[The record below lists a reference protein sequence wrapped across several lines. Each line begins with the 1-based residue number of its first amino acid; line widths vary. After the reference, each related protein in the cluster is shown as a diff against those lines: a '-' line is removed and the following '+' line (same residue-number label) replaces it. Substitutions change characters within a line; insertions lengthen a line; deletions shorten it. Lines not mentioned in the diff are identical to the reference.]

1 MKSLN
6 QIAKMLSQSAS
17 VLIFCH
23 IHPDGDTVGSAC
35 ALYYALKKLNKN
47 CNIVCDGLIPFS
59 FCELFKDLTF
69 LRPEQINA
77 KYDTAV
83 AVDVSTDRLLGSA
96 WGIYNSCD
104 LKICVDHHM
113 SNSRYTDNC
122 YVENLSAA
130 TVVVSKL
137 IKELNVEF
145 DKNIAE
151 AVLLGII
158 TDTGCFAHTDS
169 SALSVASD
177 MMQKGA
183 DYEKIVYNGYF
194 KMSKNKS
201 DLFLQT
207 QSKMRFYLN
216 NELAIITVT
225 RADLKE
231 LGLTNEQTAGF
242 VDYPLNISGVKVAVS
257 LLEDRKDLYKISFR
271 SRGEI
276 DSNMIASEF
285 GGGGHIRAA
294 GAVISG
300 PYEEVIEKIVRAVYI
315 NM

>member
-1 MKSLN
+1 MKSLS
-6 QIAKMLSQSAS
+6 QIAKMLTQSAS

-35 ALYYALKKLNKN
+35 ALLYALKKLNKD
-47 CNIVCDGLIPFS
+47 CDIVCDGCIPFS
-59 FCELFKDLTF
+59 FCELFKDITF
-69 LRPEQINA
+69 LKPEQVRK

-83 AVDVSTDRLLGSA
+83 AVDVSNDRLLGSA
-96 WGIYNSCD
+96 WGIYNACE
-104 LKICVDHHM
+104 LKMCIDHHI
-113 SNSRYTDNC
+113 SNSKYTDNC
-122 YVENLSAA
+122 YIENLSAA
-130 TVVVSKL
+130 TIVISKL

-145 DKNIAE
+145 DKDIAE

-177 MMQKGA
+177 MIKAGA
-183 DYEKIVYNGYF
+183 DYERIVYNGYF
-194 KMSKNKS
+194 KMPKSKS
-201 DLFLQT
+201 DLFLQAQT
-207 QSKMRFYLN
+207 KMRFYLN
-216 NELAIITVT
+216 DELAIITVT
-225 RADLKE
+225 QADLKK
-231 LGLTNEQTAGF
+231 LGLGNEQTAGF

-285 GGGGHIRAA
+285 GGGGHRRAA

>member
-1 MKSLN
+1 MKSLS
-6 QIAKMLSQSAS
+6 QIAKMLNQSAS

-47 CNIVCDGLIPFS
+47 CNIVCDGLIPSS
-59 FCELFKDLTF
+59 FCELFKDVTF
-69 LRPEQINA
+69 LRPEQITA
-77 KYDTAV
+77 KCDTAV

-130 TVVVSKL
+130 TIVVSKL

-145 DKNIAE
+145 DKKIAE

-194 KMSKNKS
+194 KMPKNKS

-225 RADLKE
+225 RAELKE

>member
-1 MKSLN
+1 MLN
-6 QIAKMLSQSAS
+6 QSAS

-47 CNIVCDGLIPFS
+47 CNIVCDGLIPSS
-59 FCELFKDLTF
+59 FCELFKDVTF
-69 LRPEQINA
+69 LRPEQITA
-77 KYDTAV
+77 KCDTAV

-130 TVVVSKL
+130 TIVVSKL

-145 DKNIAE
+145 DKKIAE

-194 KMSKNKS
+194 KMPKNKS

-225 RADLKE
+225 RAELKE

>member
-1 MKSLN
+1 MLN
-6 QIAKMLSQSAS
+6 QSAS

-47 CNIVCDGLIPFS
+47 CNIVCDGLIPSS
-59 FCELFKDLTF
+59 FCELFKDVTF
-69 LRPEQINA
+69 LRPEQITA
-77 KYDTAV
+77 KCDTAV

-96 WGIYNSCD
+96 WGIYNLCD

-130 TVVVSKL
+130 TIVVSKL

-158 TDTGCFAHTDS
+158 TDTGCFAHTCS

-194 KMSKNKS
+194 KMPKNKS

-225 RADLKE
+225 RAELKE